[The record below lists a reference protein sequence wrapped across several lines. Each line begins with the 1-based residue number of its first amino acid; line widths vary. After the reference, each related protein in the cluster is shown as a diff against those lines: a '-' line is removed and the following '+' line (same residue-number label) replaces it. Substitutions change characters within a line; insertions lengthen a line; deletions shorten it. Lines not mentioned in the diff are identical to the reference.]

1 MRTLIQ
7 RVKKANV
14 SVEGRNIA
22 EIGSGLLLFVGICR
36 DDSIQD
42 IEYLSK
48 KVVNLRIFEDEAGKM
63 NLNVKQVNGQILSV
77 PQFTLY
83 ADTAKG
89 NRPGFDR
96 TADPEKAKDYW
107 LRLNDLLREKSIG
120 VSSGIFAAHMEVG
133 LINDG
138 PVTIWLDSINRQCM
152 PKRII

>member
-14 SVEGRNIA
+14 SVEGSNIA
-22 EIGSGLLLFVGICR
+22 EIGKGLLLFVGICKE
-36 DDSIQD
+36 DSIQD

-48 KVVNLRIFEDEAGKM
+48 KVVNLRIFEDAAGKM

-83 ADTAKG
+83 ADNAKG

-107 LRLNDLLREKSIG
+107 LRLNDLLREESIG
-120 VSSGIFAAHMEVG
+120 VSSGVFAAHMEVG
-133 LINDG
+133 LVNDG
-138 PVTIWLDSINRQCM
+138 PVTIWLDSINR
-152 PKRII
+152 